1 MTNDFAL
8 FNAQQP
14 ADWQQWARRN
24 VDCDGVVRLA
34 TRPTLEPRPL
44 AVEAVD
50 LAPLAGDDLLVVD
63 ETGQLGVYLAAE
75 SRTSQLELI
84 GSDAF
89 ETTALVAATT
99 RSIYLVD
106 ETTGEIG
113 EFNRRTRRLER
124 TLDGL
129 VEPIAAVG
137 GTNTLYVL
145 DGGGADREGFVRR
158 LDADREPTTVIE
170 ELVAPLDLT
179 LGVDQTLFVLEAGPE
194 QPEIVQAVAD
204 ETGAY
209 SVRRHQLTVG
219 EFVPELLAAW
229 DAERLLLYGERD
241 GEPELVVYDV
251 ADKTVVT
258 RRAVPWSLAAVQS
271 KAPSARGNAIRTYGR
286 TVDGQVVTV
295 EQGTENRK
303 DPEST
308 RYEGHLVGRFDSGER
323 NLEWHRLAFDI
334 ARAASGTHVDVQY
347 FAANDDTAPEL
358 SRLTGLDDDHCKQLG
373 AIGVETLWDLI
384 EYTPATLAEVVADL
398 SADQLDEIREAA
410 HERLLAEFEAREETS
425 SASGPTDLLLR
436 EASGRHLHILVK
448 LVGSR
453 QSSPQLHALTAYCP
467 RQTYLRYLP
476 EIYQQSDRNRQFLS
490 RFLSIFETVFTDIE
504 ANIAR
509 GTKFIDPYE
518 IPKDYFPWLNRWFGG
533 EAVLGRAW
541 PETAQRELLERS
553 TELYKLRG
561 TKGGM
566 RELIGLYL
574 DHVDPRESPWVQS
587 RQQAATQL
595 SGLVEA
601 GYLTEADKQARLEEY
616 ETRISLR
623 HEEMV
628 IFREYDDVKR
638 IEDPEYREQYAEL
651 FGHPRRFQVLI
662 WPTLSERHVGVIKT
676 IINADKPVYT
686 DVFVEQLREDFR
698 INTNTYLGINT
709 YLPDTSFAVDDSGLG
724 ADARLL

>member
-1 MTNDFAL
+1 MNNDFAL

-14 ADWQQWARRN
+14 ADWARWARRN
-24 VDCDGVVRLA
+24 VDVSDGVVSLD
-34 TRPTLEPRPL
+34 TRPTLEPRL
-44 AVEAVD
+44 LGTSGVT
-50 LAPLAGDDLLVVD
+50 LAPLPGDDLLLAD
-63 ETGQLGVYLAAE
+63 AEGQLQLYLAAE
-75 SRTSQLELI
+75 DRTSRIDLI
-84 GSDAF
+84 GGDSDGSPSLVGA
-89 ETTALVAATT
+89 TAQFL
-99 RSIYLVD
+99 YLV
-106 ETTGEIG
+106 EASTGTVG
-113 EFNRRTRRLER
+113 EFSRRTRRLER
-124 TLDGL
+124 TVGGV
-129 VEPIAAVG
+129 VEPISVVG
-137 GTNTLYVL
+137 GTRALYLLDVEG
-145 DGGGADREGFVRR
+145 DGGVVRR
-158 LDADREPTTVIE
+158 IEPESEPTTVVDQ
-170 ELVAPLDLT
+170 LDSPLDMT
-179 LGVDQTLFVLEAGPE
+179 LGADGTLFVLAASDDQPVVVVATPE
-194 QPEIVQAVAD
+194 ES
-204 ETGAY
+204 GGY
-209 SVRRHQLTVG
+209 SSTHQELAVG
-219 EFVPELLAAW
+219 EFVPELVAAW
-229 DAERLLLYGERD
+229 GAKTLLLYGKTEAD
-241 GEPELVVYDV
+241 PEIVVY
-251 ADKTVVT
+251 
-258 RRAVPWSLAAVQS
+258 SLAEDRIVSRRSLPWALSALQS
-271 KAPSARGNAIRTYGR
+271 EAPSARGDDKQTYGR
-286 TVDGQVVTV
+286 TVDEQIVTV

-308 RYEGHLVGRFDSGER
+308 RYEGHLLGRFDSGER
-323 NLEWHRLAFDI
+323 DLEWHRIAFDI

-347 FAANDDTAPEL
+347 FADNGDSAPSVTTL
-358 SRLTGLDDDHCKQLG
+358 DGLTEDHGKQLG
-373 AIGVETLWDLI
+373 AIGVETLWELI
-384 EYTPATLAEVVADL
+384 EHTPSTLAEVVADL
-398 SADQLDEIREAA
+398 SVDQLAEIRESA
-410 HERLLAEFEAREETS
+410 HEQLLAEFEAREETN

-436 EASGRHLHILVK
+436 DATGRQLHILVK

-504 ANIAR
+504 ANIDR

-561 TKGGM
+561 TKRGM

-587 RQQAATQL
+587 REQADTQL
-595 SGLVEA
+595 SRLVEA
-601 GYLTEADKQARLEEY
+601 GYLTEADRQARLDEY
-616 ETRISLR
+616 DSRISLR

-628 IFREYDDVKR
+628 IFREYEDIER

-686 DVFVEQLREDFR
+686 DVFVEQLRKDFR

-709 YLPDTSFAVDDSGLG
+709 YLPDTQFSVDDSALG
-724 ADARLL
+724 ADAKVL